1 MLIALGGLFGCPVVE
16 CQFGLGGE
24 FILCH
29 PFNQLAKLK
38 GYKLRFL

>member
-24 FILCH
+24 FILGH